1 MSAIADQSIATR
13 DAEAK
18 SASAQLPLLARAL
31 PAWAQALP
39 LALVFVVFFIV
50 PLALTVMVSFWDY
63 TEYSL
68 VPAFTLRSYTEM
80 FEGCYDKL
88 PELCVTLKTYLSTL
102 KFCLTVWL
110 VTLVVGFFV
119 AYFLAFHV

>member
-1 MSAIADQSIATR
+1 MSAIAEHVVTES
-13 DAEAK
+13 AEAK
-18 SASAQLPLLARAL
+18 LGSAKPSLAARAL

-39 LALVFVVFFIV
+39 LALVFIVFFIV

-68 VPAFTLRSYTEM
+68 VPAFTLRSYVEM

-88 PELCVTLKTYLSTL
+88 PALCVTFSTYLSTL
-102 KFCLTVWL
+102 KF
-110 VTLVVGFFV
+110 
-119 AYFLAFHV
+119 

>member
-1 MSAIADQSIATR
+1 MSAVAEPIVTD

-18 SASAQLPLLARAL
+18 PASAKPSLFSRAL
-31 PAWAQALP
+31 PAWLQALP
-39 LALVFVVFFIV
+39 LALVFFVFFIV

-68 VPAFTLRSYTEM
+68 VPAFTFRSYVET

-88 PELCVTLKTYLSTL
+88 PGLCVTLKTYLST
-102 KFCLTVWL
+102 
-110 VTLVVGFFV
+110 
-119 AYFLAFHV
+119 